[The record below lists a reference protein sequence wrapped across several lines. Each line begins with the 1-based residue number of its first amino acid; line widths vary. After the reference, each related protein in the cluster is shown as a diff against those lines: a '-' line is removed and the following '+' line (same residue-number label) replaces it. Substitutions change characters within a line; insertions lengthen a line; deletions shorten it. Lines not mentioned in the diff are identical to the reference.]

1 MKRRKQKCCTSCGTE
16 KRIGTLFTSY
26 RGKTDVPLSGRAGK
40 WWRRPGRLYR
50 DTHFDVCF
58 CSPLIRARETAEII
72 LRGRNIPIIED
83 VRLEEMGFG
92 VCEGTTDFTENPD
105 NPIHLL
111 FRAPE
116 TYVTPAEGGESL
128 AELFERTGAFLREA
142 AEPLLRQ
149 GKDVLIVGHGAM
161 NASIICQIRQIPLK
175 DFWGVKMKTQSC
187 CDCAERL
194 HCPECAEA

>member
-1 MKRRKQKCCTSCGTE
+1 MLYIMRHGKTDWNAVHKLQ
-16 KRIGTLFTSY
+16 
-26 RGKTDVPLSGRAGK
+26 GKTDVPLSGEGREMVEKA
-40 WWRRPGRLYR
+40 GRLYR

-175 DFWGVKMKTQSC
+175 DFWGVKRKN
-187 CDCAERL
+187 AELLRL
-194 HCPECAEA
+194 C